1 MKELQGE
8 DFNHEIKVARDA
20 MEAEKRRQIQAEAA
34 KLSGIGVSVNRNL
47 PPKTPSYAEEQ
58 LAAAM
63 DHQSEFEKRKRR
75 EACEKLVKEVNAD
88 RTYEME
94 WRLDPKYKIT
104 EPATD
109 PAHYH
114 LAIEPIDYILKNKL
128 SYLEGNIIKYVSRWR
143 QKGGAEDL
151 RKAQVYLGWLI
162 EEAESE

>member
-8 DFNHEIKVARDA
+8 DFNHEVKVARDA
-20 MEAEKRRQIQAEAA
+20 MEAEKRRQLQAEAA

-47 PPKTPSYAEEQ
+47 TPSYAEEQ
-58 LAAAM
+58 LKAAM
-63 DHQSEFEKRKRR
+63 DGQSEFEKRKRR

-88 RTYEME
+88 RTYAME
-94 WRLDPKYKIT
+94 WIKDT
-104 EPATD
+104 SATD

-114 LAIEPIDYILKNKL
+114 LAIEPIEFILKNKL